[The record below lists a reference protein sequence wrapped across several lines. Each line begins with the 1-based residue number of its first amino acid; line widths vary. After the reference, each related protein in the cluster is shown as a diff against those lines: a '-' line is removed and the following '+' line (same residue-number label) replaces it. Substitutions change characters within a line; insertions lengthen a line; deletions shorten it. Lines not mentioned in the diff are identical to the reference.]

1 MWVGVWK
8 STENLNAQ
16 MQKSKE
22 DSEFYHEV
30 PNSFSEKYILM
41 VQGDTVI
48 WLLAKLAT
56 TLYSSLK

>member
-1 MWVGVWK
+1 
-8 STENLNAQ
+8 